1 MPSQRSVLAM
11 RAFGRSVRSI
21 GAITVGP
28 VTQPRAP
35 NSRAIGHANPATR
48 CAVNASSSSEATA
61 P

>member
-28 VTQPRAP
+28 VTQVSAP
-35 NSRAIGHANPATR
+35 NSSAIGHAAPATR
-48 CAVNASSSSEATA
+48 CAAAASSSSASSA